1 MFVSDAHLFVPREI
15 RWKPIMA
22 IRFTSARR
30 RKRLTRRLMRDVR
43 VSLPMVALAVTFVLS
58 IFFAELATTVM
69 APTGPEHGPMATAL
83 HSTVALL
90 D

>member
-22 IRFTSARR
+22 IRFASARR
-30 RKRLTRRLMRDVR
+30 RKSLKRRLMRDVR
-43 VSLPMVALAVTFVLS
+43 TSLPFAALLLTFALT
-58 IFFAELATTVM
+58 IFTAQLATVIVPVTSD
-69 APTGPEHGPMATAL
+69 HGPVLTAL

>member
-15 RWKPIMA
+15 LWKPILA
-22 IRFTSARR
+22 IRFASARR
-30 RKRLTRRLMRDVR
+30 RKRFMRRVMRDVR
-43 VSLPMVALAVTFVLS
+43 TSLPFAALIVTFAMTV
-58 IFFAELATTVM
+58 FAAELATVIV
-69 APTGPEHGPMATAL
+69 PTTSAHGPMMTAL

>member
-22 IRFTSARR
+22 IRFAAARR
-30 RKRLTRRLMRDVR
+30 RKGLKRRLMRDVR
-43 VSLPMVALAVTFVLS
+43 MSLPFLALLLTFALTVLS
-58 IFFAELATTVM
+58 TQLATVI
-69 APTGPEHGPMATAL
+69 APAASGHGPVLTAL

>member
-15 RWKPIMA
+15 RWTPIMA
-22 IRFTSARR
+22 IRFATARR
-30 RKRLTRRLMRDVR
+30 RKSLMRRLMRDVR
-43 VSLPMVALAVTFVLS
+43 MSLPLVALIFTFAMT
-58 IFFAELATTVM
+58 IFTAQLATVM
-69 APTGPEHGPMATAL
+69 VPATSSHGPMMTAL

>member
-15 RWKPIMA
+15 RWKPILA
-22 IRFTSARR
+22 IRFASSRR
-30 RKRLTRRLMRDVR
+30 RKRFVRRLMRDVR
-43 VSLPMVALAVTFVLS
+43 MSLPFVALIFTFAMTV
-58 IFFAELATTVM
+58 FAAQLATVM
-69 APTGPEHGPMATAL
+69 VPTNAAHGPMMTAL

>member
-15 RWKPIMA
+15 RWTPIMA
-22 IRFTSARR
+22 VRFATARR
-30 RKRLTRRLMRDVR
+30 RKRFMRRLMRDVR
-43 VSLPMVALAVTFVLS
+43 MGLPVVALVATFLLTV
-58 IFFAELATTVM
+58 FAAELATVM
-69 APTGPEHGPMATAL
+69 VPTGSEHGPVVTAL

>member
-22 IRFTSARR
+22 IRWASSRR
-30 RKRLTRRLMRDVR
+30 RKRLMRRVMRDVR
-43 VSLPMVALAVTFVLS
+43 VALPVVALVATFVVT
-58 IFFAELATTVM
+58 IFVAELATVM
-69 APTGPEHGPMATAL
+69 VPTGSGHGPVATAL